1 MEIRNIKTFIKITEV
16 GSFSKAA
23 EELSYAQSTVT
34 TQIAALEKEL
44 GIQLFDRSGKRIQLS
59 VDGKDFL
66 QYGLRLMDIEQE
78 IQSHFSNDATPKGLL
93 RIGMLESIADC
104 AGTSIISNYLKK
116 YPEVFLDV
124 KIATTLD
131 LINYLEHNSVDC
143 ILTLDY
149 PVVSHILEVNWSQN
163 MPVSFFCSINHPF
176 TRKKTVTL
184 KDIMSQRL
192 LLTESKRNYRAA
204 LENIAAERGL
214 FPKCSLEIGSTQIL
228 INTIQNGNDI
238 CLLPNYNLEGP
249 IANKEIYPLRVSDF
263 ELNMLMQLV
272 CYKDKWIS
280 PSLRAFMDISRN
292 ELSKFKTRPF

>member
-23 EELSYAQSTVT
+23 DELSYAQSTVT

-44 GIQLFDRSGKRIQLS
+44 GVQLFDRTGKRIKLS
-59 VDGKDFL
+59 IDGKDFL

-78 IQSHFSNDATPKGLL
+78 IQSHFSNDSTPKGLL

-104 AGTSIISNYLKK
+104 AGTAIISSYLKN
-116 YPEVFLDV
+116 YPSVSLDV

-131 LINYLEHNSVDC
+131 LVNYLEHNSVDC

-149 PVVSHILEVNWSQN
+149 PIIHPSLDVNWSN
-163 MPVSFFCSINHPF
+163 TMPVTFFCSPNHPF
-176 TRKKTVTL
+176 AKESSL
-184 KDIMSQRL
+184 KLEDIMSQRL

-204 LENIAAERGL
+204 LENIATERGL
-214 FPKCSLEIGSTQIL
+214 VPKCSLEIGSTQIL
-228 INTIQNGNDI
+228 INTIKNSDSI
-238 CLLPNYNLEGP
+238 CLLPNYNLEAP
-249 IANKEIYPLRVSDF
+249 IRKKEIHPLKVDDF
-263 ELNMLMQLV
+263 ELNMFTQIV

-280 PSLRAFMDISRN
+280 PALHAFIEVSRH
-292 ELSKFKTRPF
+292 ELSKFRTE